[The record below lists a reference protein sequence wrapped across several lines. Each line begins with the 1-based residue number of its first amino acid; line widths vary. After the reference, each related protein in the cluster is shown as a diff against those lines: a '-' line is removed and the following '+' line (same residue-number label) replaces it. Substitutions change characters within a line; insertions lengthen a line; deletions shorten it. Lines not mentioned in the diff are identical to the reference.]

1 MKYVVLSAFVVF
13 VSYWGVKAQADIQ
26 IFTPSMEPQIVAA
39 MEHTASIWEQHLNS
53 PVQIKINVLMFPVG
67 GAFLGFTFP
76 NGRRNFAG
84 APLADTWYPSCLAN
98 AIAGAELNPGES
110 DMDIVMAADVNWYFG
125 TDGNPAP
132 QQFDFVSVLLHE
144 IGHGLGFVSLSDSYG
159 GEGSF
164 GMIDFSQFAPFQPTF
179 PIPQLDGMPGA
190 YDRLLV
196 TGAGQIISDTSL
208 FPNPSSMLH
217 ATFTGNNVFFTG
229 EEAVIANGNQA
240 PRIFAPPVFAFGT
253 SISHLDEGSFPGA
266 SGNSLMTP
274 FIGNGEVE
282 HHPGPITLGV
292 LRDIGWN
299 ISTSAVEIPAVSRF
313 SALVLGLGQE
323 SVLQLDLPAA
333 GDVRWALADAR
344 GQVLRQVQLDNM
356 PEGRQH
362 IPLAN
367 ELSGLPAGF
376 YVVLAVW
383 EGQVVARQLALIK

>member
-1 MKYVVLSAFVVF
+1 MRGVFTIALVLTLLPRTQ
-13 VSYWGVKAQADIQ
+13 AQADIQ
-26 IFTPSMEPQIVAA
+26 IFTPSMEPQILAA

-53 PVQIKINVLMFPVG
+53 PVQIKVNVLLFPVS

-84 APLADTWYPSCLAN
+84 APLADTWYPTCLAN
-98 AIAGAELNPGES
+98 AMTGMELNPGES
-110 DMDIVMAADVNWYFG
+110 DIDIVMAADANWYFG
-125 TDGNPAP
+125 TDGNPGS

-190 YDRLLV
+190 YDRLLA
-196 TGAGQIISDTSL
+196 TGTGQALTDTSL
-208 FPNPSSMLH
+208 FPSPSPMLH
-217 ATFTGNNVFFTG
+217 ATFTGNNVFFSG
-229 EEAVIANGNQA
+229 EESTIANDGQDVK
-240 PRIFAPPVFAFGT
+240 IFAPPVFAFGT
-253 SISHLDEGSFPGA
+253 SISHLDEGSFPNAG
-266 SGNSLMTP
+266 GNSLMTP
-274 FIGNGEVE
+274 YINKGEVE

-299 ISTSAVEIPAVSRF
+299 ISTAVAEIPVLSGF
-313 SALVLGLGQE
+313 SARILGFGNE
-323 SVLQLDLPAA
+323 SVLQLELPAA
-333 GDVRWALADAR
+333 GEVRWALADAR
-344 GQVLRQVQLDNM
+344 GQVLRQVHLDKV

-362 IPLAN
+362 ISLGN

-376 YVVLAVW
+376 YIVQAVW
-383 EGQVVARQLALIK
+383 EGQVIARQLVLAR

>member
-1 MKYVVLSAFVVF
+1 
-13 VSYWGVKAQADIQ
+13 
-26 IFTPSMEPQIVAA
+26 MEPQILAA
-39 MEHTASIWEQHLNS
+39 MEYTASIWEQHLSS
-53 PVQIKINVLMFPVG
+53 PVQIKVNVLLFPVS

-98 AIAGAELNPGES
+98 AMTGMELNPGES

-125 TDGNPAP
+125 TDGNPGS

-164 GMIDFSQFAPFQPTF
+164 GLIDFAQFEPFVPTF
-179 PIPQLDGMPGA
+179 PIPAMDGTPGA

-196 TGAGQIISDTSL
+196 NGGEQVLTDTTL
-208 FPNPSSMLH
+208 FPNPSPMLH
-217 ATFTGNNVFFTG
+217 ATFTGNNVFFSG
-229 EEAVIANGNQA
+229 EESIIANNGQDVK
-240 PRIFAPPVFAFGT
+240 IFAPSVFAFGT
-253 SISHLDEGSFPGA
+253 SISHLDEGSFPN
-266 SGNSLMTP
+266 STGNSLMTP
-274 FIGNGEVE
+274 YINKGEAE

-299 ISTSAVEIPAVSRF
+299 ISTAVAEMPVASDFTMRI
-313 SALVLGLGQE
+313 LGMGQE
-323 SVLQLDLPAA
+323 SVLQLNLPKT
-333 GDVRWALADAR
+333 GDVHWVLADAM
-344 GQVLRQVQLDNM
+344 GKVLRQVHLDKA

-362 IPLAN
+362 IPLGN

-376 YVVLAVW
+376 YVVQAVW
-383 EGQVVARQLALIK
+383 EGQLVARQLALVR